1 MNITYDII
9 DIPIDISQNNL
20 INDSSH
26 CNIDIFNNLNY
37 NYDIDNIIALQI
49 DYDLNYNY
57 SYLCNILEFYKIKKP
72 KNINKEKI
80 IKLIVDYEIDYKNK
94 EIVQERKTLFAQF
107 IELKN
112 HQFFNKFIIGSL

>member
-26 CNIDIFNNLNY
+26 CNIDIFNNSNY

>member
-9 DIPIDISQNNL
+9 DIPVDISQNNL

-26 CNIDIFNNLNY
+26 CNYILNNPKC
-37 NYDIDNIIALQI
+37 NYDIDNIIAIQI

-80 IKLIVDYEIDYKNK
+80 IKLIVDFETDYKNK
-94 EIVQERKTLFAQF
+94 EIVEERKRLFVQF

>member
-20 INDSSH
+20 INDSSN
-26 CNIDIFNNLNY
+26 CIIDIFNNPKY
-37 NYDIDNIIALQI
+37 NYDIDNIIALRI

-94 EIVQERKTLFAQF
+94 QIVQERKTLFTQF

>member
-9 DIPIDISQNNL
+9 DIPVDISQNNL

-26 CNIDIFNNLNY
+26 CNYIFNNPKC

-94 EIVQERKTLFAQF
+94 EIVEERKRLFAQF